1 MKLIFYFFILFI
13 SIDNLNARNIGET
26 EITAEEGI
34 EVFQDEKYYLLK
46 KNVNIE
52 SDNFVLQGD
61 EIKIYY
67 GVDLYDLKIIDAKGS
82 VKLNS
87 PEYNL
92 KASGEKIK
100 FTMND
105 EKILIEGKYSEL
117 ITRDTE
123 MQSDGIIEV
132 NNTSGNFNLNGP
144 NSKLKA
150 ENIKIIAH
158 DIRGVFNSND
168 AVNEIIQ
175 LYVNDEKIAHVN
187 TNNIEMYANKINY
200 NKEISTI
207 ELIDNVKII
216 SDGEEIIGD
225 YGTINTKTNSYK
237 IKSKES
243 NKVKVIITNNNE

>member
-13 SIDNLNARNIGET
+13 NINNISARNIGET

-52 SDNFVLQGD
+52 SDNFVLKGD

-67 GVDLYDLKIIDAKGS
+67 EVDLYDLKIIDAKGS

-87 PEYNL
+87 SEYNL

-100 FTMND
+100 FTVND
-105 EKILIEGKYSEL
+105 EKILIEGVDSKL

-123 MQSDGIIEV
+123 MQSDGNIEV

-144 NSKLKA
+144 SSKLKG
-150 ENIKIIAH
+150 ENIKIIANE
-158 DIRGVFNSND
+158 IRGVFNSNV
-168 AVNEIIQ
+168 AENEIIS
-175 LYVNDEKIAHVN
+175 LYVNDEKIAYVD

-200 NKEISTI
+200 NKKISTI

-216 SDGEEIIGD
+216 SDGEEITGD
-225 YGTINTKTNSYK
+225 YGTIDTKTNSYK

>member
-13 SIDNLNARNIGET
+13 NINNLSARNIGET

-52 SDNFVLQGD
+52 SDNFVLRGD

-67 GVDLYDLKIIDAKGS
+67 GVDLYDLKMIDAKGS

-87 PEYNL
+87 SEYNL

-105 EKILIEGKYSEL
+105 EKILIEGIYSEL

-123 MQSDGIIEV
+123 MHSDGSIEV

-150 ENIKIIAH
+150 ENIKIVANEIKG
-158 DIRGVFNSND
+158 IFNSNEST
-168 AVNEIIQ
+168 NEII
-175 LYVNDEKIAHVN
+175 LLNVNDKKIAYVD
-187 TNNIEMYANKINY
+187 TNNIKMYANKINY
-200 NKEISTI
+200 NKKISTI
-207 ELIDNVKII
+207 ELMDNVKII
-216 SDGEEIIGD
+216 SDMLFTISDGEIINVSG
-225 YGTINTKTNSYK
+225 K
-237 IKSKES
+237 
-243 NKVKVIITNNNE
+243 